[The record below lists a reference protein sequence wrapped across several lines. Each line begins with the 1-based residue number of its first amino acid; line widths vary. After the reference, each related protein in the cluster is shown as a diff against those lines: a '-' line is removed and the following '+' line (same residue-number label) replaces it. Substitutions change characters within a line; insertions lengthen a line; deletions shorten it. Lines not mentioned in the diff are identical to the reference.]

1 MKTYT
6 AKIHDADLTVGTTVN
21 LAIIERIFDCDS
33 KPLADSIIGAV
44 DCRVTSVGAYWSVS
58 TRGESGRWYA
68 VEPLTALP
76 VARPDREILIGI
88 A

>member
-6 AKIHDADLTVGTTVN
+6 AKIHDADLTVGTQVN
-21 LAIIERIFDCDS
+21 LALVERIFDRDNQ
-33 KPLADSIIGAV
+33 PLADSIIGTV
-44 DCRVTSVGAYWSVS
+44 DCRIVSVGAYWSVS

-76 VARPDREILIGI
+76 IARPDREILIGI